1 MKIKIKVKQEG
12 REDVYTCEKKDIIEW
27 LEQSD
32 LDTIHNYAG
41 GHYSMM
47 IGADWSRSSVVECI
61 NKSQRIGILT
71 GRALAGN
78 LRHGLSVITGSK
90 LEMFDIG
97 EITSD
102 DLEIGE

>member
-1 MKIKIKVKQEG
+1 MEIKVKQEG
-12 REDVYTCEKKDIIEW
+12 REDIYTCEKEDITKW

-32 LDTIHNYAG
+32 LDLIHNYAG
-41 GHYSMM
+41 GNSGGMM
-47 IGADWSRSSVVECI
+47 IGGDWMKSQVIETI
-61 NKSQRIGILT
+61 NKSQRIAILT

-78 LRHGLSVITGSK
+78 MRHGLSVIVSNK

-97 EITSD
+97 EITID